1 VKNAAVVLLC
11 IFLFILLFVFGLAFT
26 VNQIA
31 LSPGFIT
38 GVINDIDF
46 SKTASDLLQTPE
58 YSSDFDMSQ
67 ELRDTLIDTLDAIE
81 PVLKENIKI
90 AVRDVYN
97 YALGKVDTPDLK
109 SLLGDSFMNSDFVS
123 SLLQKI
129 DLSRIVDQ
137 TLAEQLIS
145 TSPEDADLK
154 TAIISAI
161 NQLEPTIKQGVT
173 AASEPVFRYVLGETD
188 SIDLKTILRQY
199 IINKAFITDVVN
211 SLDLKP
217 IAKDMIGSQLDLTLP
232 QGITLNDSEID
243 QIIATAEPTV
253 KTSLIS
259 AADPIADYLLRNRPS
274 FSITVPWNSSSAK
287 PVVKQAF
294 LRQLPPEL
302 AAATTAQ
309 IDMAYELYWASA
321 KTAIPT
327 SFTIDST
334 IFSADFDQSVDEMIQ
349 SAQDALVEVRK
360 GIDEASVQ
368 LDDALNTARSYI
380 NLARILYW
388 SLALLI
394 LFVIGAVILIRRSFG
409 AARDLGITFTTYGV
423 LELIGV
429 LILRFFL
436 GKPAFIQGFING
448 DIPDSVWDIISP
460 IIQRLTQPLL
470 IFSIVCLI
478 IGIIS
483 LVVFFV
489 YPRKPSSNEA
499 AQRPIPQS

>member
-67 ELRDTLIDTLDAIE
+67 ELRDTLIDTIDAIE

-90 AVRDVYN
+90 AVRDAYN
-97 YALGKVDTPDLK
+97 YALGKANTPDLQAV
-109 SLLGDSFMNSDFVS
+109 LGDSFMNSDFVN

-145 TSPEDADLK
+145 TSPADEDLK

-161 NQLEPTIKQGVT
+161 DKLEPTIRQGVT

-188 SIDLKTILRQY
+188 GIDLKTILRQY

-217 IAKDMIGSQLDLTLP
+217 IAKIMIGSQLDLTLP

-287 PVVKQAF
+287 PVIKQAF

-349 SAQDALVEVRK
+349 SAQDVLVEVRK
-360 GIDEASVQ
+360 GIDQASVQ

>member
-1 VKNAAVVLLC
+1 MKNAAVVLLC

-97 YALGKVDTPDLK
+97 YALGKADTPDLK

-217 IAKDMIGSQLDLTLP
+217 IAKIMIGSQLDLTLP

-360 GIDEASVQ
+360 GIDQASVQ
-368 LDDALNTARSYI
+368 LDDALNTARPYI

-429 LILRFFL
+429 LILRLFL
-436 GKPAFIQGFING
+436 GKPAFIQGFIHG

>member
-67 ELRDTLIDTLDAIE
+67 ELRDTLIDTIDAIE

-90 AVRDVYN
+90 AVRDAYN
-97 YALGKVDTPDLK
+97 YALGKANTPDLQAV
-109 SLLGDSFMNSDFVS
+109 LGDSFMNSDFVN

-145 TSPEDADLK
+145 TSPADEDLK

-161 NQLEPTIKQGVT
+161 DKLEPTIRQGVT

-188 SIDLKTILRQY
+188 GIDLKTILRQY

-287 PVVKQAF
+287 PVIKQAF

-349 SAQDALVEVRK
+349 SAQDVLVEVRK

>member
-1 VKNAAVVLLC
+1 MKNVAVVLLC
-11 IFLFILLFVFGLAFT
+11 IFLFKLLFVFGLAFT

-38 GVINDIDF
+38 GVVYDIDF
-46 SKTASDLLQTPE
+46 SKTANDLLQTPE
-58 YSSDFDMSQ
+58 FSPDFDMSQ

-81 PVLKENIKI
+81 PVLKENIRI
-90 AVRDVYN
+90 AVRDAYD
-97 YALGKVDTPDLK
+97 YALGKANTPDLQAVL
-109 SLLGDSFMNSDFVS
+109 SDSFMNSDFVN

-129 DLSRIVDQ
+129 DLSQIIDQ

-145 TSPEDADLK
+145 TRPEDEDLK
-154 TAIISAI
+154 TAFISAVDK
-161 NQLEPTIKQGVT
+161 LEPTIKQGVT
-173 AASEPVFRYVLGETD
+173 DASEPIFRYILGETD

-199 IINKAFITDVVN
+199 IINRAFITDVVN
-211 SLDLKP
+211 ALDLKL

-232 QGITLNDSEID
+232 LGITLNDNEID
-243 QIIATAEPTV
+243 QIIAASEPTI

-259 AADPIADYLLRNRPS
+259 AADPIADYLIGNRPS
-274 FSITVPWNSSSAK
+274 FSITVPWNSSAAK

-302 AAATTAQ
+302 AVATTAQ
-309 IDMAYELYWASA
+309 IDMAYEIYWASA
-321 KTAIPT
+321 KSAIPS
-327 SFTIDST
+327 SFTINST
-334 IFSADFDQSVDEMIQ
+334 IFSADFDQSIDDMIQ
-349 SAQDALVEVRK
+349 SAQDALVEARD

-368 LDDALNTARSYI
+368 LDDALNTARPFI

-409 AARDLGITFTTYGV
+409 AARDLGITFATYGV

-483 LVVFFV
+483 LVVFIV
-489 YPRKPSSNEA
+489 YPRKPSSSEA
-499 AQRPIPQS
+499 LQRATPQ